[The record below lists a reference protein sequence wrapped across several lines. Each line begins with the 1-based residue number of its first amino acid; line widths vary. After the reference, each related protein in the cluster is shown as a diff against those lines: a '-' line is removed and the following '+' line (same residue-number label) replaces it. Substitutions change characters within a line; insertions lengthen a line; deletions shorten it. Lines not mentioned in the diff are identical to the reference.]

1 VFLTEAKGYSLTKAS
16 AIISI
21 SQFAGI
27 AGAITCGWISDKFF
41 HHQRSVPCLL
51 FGIFFV
57 LSTAAFVYVPAGYT
71 WSEYVSMMVFG
82 YTVYALVTYLG
93 GLMAVD
99 ICSKKATGAAMGV
112 IGLFS
117 YAGASLQEA
126 VGGYLINAHKT
137 IGADGKSLYD
147 FTAVGNFWVI
157 ASVFALLLPLLVWNA
172 KHED

>member
-1 VFLTEAKGYSLTKAS
+1 MSAGVACSVTAFKAGCGSSTPITTSQPGY
-16 AIISI
+16 
-21 SQFAGI
+21 
-27 AGAITCGWISDKFF
+27 D
-41 HHQRSVPCLL
+41 VPNIPTRPLL

-57 LSTAAFVYVPAGYT
+57 LSTATFVYVPAGQP
-71 WSEYVSMMVFG
+71 WSDYVSMMFFG

-126 VGGYLINAHKT
+126 VGGYLINAHKA
-137 IGADGKSLYD
+137 IGTDGKAIYD

-157 ASVFALLLPLLVWNA
+157 ASVFALVLPLLVWNA